1 MSNFN
6 LNLTA
11 KLLYNERVNLSFDA
25 FSKNEQMNVWT
36 ITKVSETDTELI
48 VKIDDNT
55 ATFTKIN
62 SRIDFDYDAFK
73 EQAEIFEGF
82 EYYTFRHDALQESKD
97 HKFHIDLKKK
107 IDLILKYKPCL
118 LLQCIKPM
126 KQNR

>member
-36 ITKVSETDTELI
+36 ITKGSETDTELK